1 MGVTTQTMTTQSA
14 SLVETRTR
22 HGGRDR
28 TMRVLDFTIALLGC
42 LAALPLMLIAA
53 LAIRLTS
60 PGPAVFRQQ
69 RLGLNGR
76 TFTLLKLRTMRAG
89 APEAKHEAYVKQ
101 LIQDDGTQGGD
112 RTHLYKLVVDDRV
125 TRVGRWLRK
134 TSLDELPQLWN
145 VVRGQMSLVGPRPVI
160 PYEAEI
166 YPASYHE
173 RFSVKPGLTGLWQ
186 VSGRNRRTYTEMV
199 ELDIEFV
206 RRRSLALYLAILL
219 RTVPAVLF
227 RKDSA

>member
-1 MGVTTQTMTTQSA
+1 MGVTSQSA
-14 SLVETRTR
+14 SLIRVRAR
-22 HGGRDR
+22 SGGQNL
-28 TMRVLDFTIALLGC
+28 TMRGLDFTIALLAC
-42 LAALPLMLIAA
+42 ALVLPVMLVAV

-60 PGPAVFRQQ
+60 PGPALFRQK

-76 TFTLLKLRTMRAG
+76 PFTVLKLRTMRAS
-89 APEAKHEAYVKQ
+89 ASEAKHEEYVRQ
-101 LIQDDGTQGGD
+101 LILGEGIQRDD
-112 RTHLYKLVVDDRV
+112 RTKLFKLVVDDRV
-125 TRVGRWLRK
+125 TPVGRWLRK
-134 TSLDELPQLWN
+134 TSLDEIPQLWN

-206 RRRSLALYLAILL
+206 RRRSLALYLAILV

-227 RKDSA
+227 RKESA